1 MNSNTIPFTDT
12 LEPTLVAHVSDDGAA
27 SFAPILFVGDPPDPL
42 AGEAISGPAA
52 EIMAQALAME
62 DPESPDTNTK

>member
-1 MNSNTIPFTDT
+1 MSSNITIPFTDT
-12 LEPTLVAHVSDDGAA
+12 LEPTLVAHVSDA

-62 DPESPDTNTK
+62 DPESPDTDTK